1 MRRRLLQIVALAL
14 CSVTILV
21 NGGISAYAASGK
33 KTANASNSKTML
45 FPVNE
50 GGWTAVDIQEI
61 YSENYTTPNS
71 GATQFPSRERTL
83 FSKVTAATQK
93 PSFSVVVAHF
103 NSSGKAVKY
112 FTSWSMMQLYVPT
125 EKWTSGEMYKNS
137 EVRTYINTAGYYG
150 QMSTTVS
157 CSGSSMHFSPVIAKI
172 NLKN

>member
-1 MRRRLLQIVALAL
+1 MTY
-14 CSVTILV
+14 TIT
-21 NGGISAYAASGK
+21 NDIIGSSN

-93 PSFSVVVAHF
+93 PNFSVV
-103 NSSGKAVKY
+103 SSA
-112 FTSWSMMQLYVPT
+112 F
-125 EKWTSGEMYKNS
+125 
-137 EVRTYINTAGYYG
+137 
-150 QMSTTVS
+150 
-157 CSGSSMHFSPVIAKI
+157 
-172 NLKN
+172 